1 MLPLQKTIIYGP
13 ILSRRLGRSLGV
25 NILSPFR
32 KICSFDCIYCHYGK
46 TGMLTTTPSSSAF
59 FSAGE
64 ILRAIEIALQQ
75 YPHIDYLTF
84 SGNGEP
90 TLHPEFPVIVSE
102 VMNLKKKIHPEAKT
116 AVFSNASM
124 LGKDSIRE
132 SLRLIDLPILKMD
145 AGDEETFQKI
155 DRPSTHI
162 HLEPIVAML
171 ASMKQVVIQS
181 MFIDGDISNCFNKP
195 YENFV
200 KVIKRIKPRSIQ
212 IYTTDQQIPE
222 FNVNKLSPQRLIAI
236 SEDIKT
242 QARINTNAYWS

>member
-32 KICSFDCIYCHYGK
+32 KICSLDCIYCHYGK
-46 TGMLTTTPSSSAF
+46 TGMLSTAPTSSAL
-59 FSAGE
+59 FSTGD

-75 YPHIDYLTF
+75 YPRIDYLTF

-102 VMNLKKKIHPEAKT
+102 VINLKKKIHPEVKI

-124 LGKDSIRE
+124 LVKDSIRE
-132 SLRLIDLPILKMD
+132 SLQLIDLPILKMD

-155 DRPSTHI
+155 DRPSTCI
-162 HLEPIVAML
+162 QLEPLVTIL
-171 ASMKQVVIQS
+171 LSMKQVVIQS
-181 MFIDGDISNCFNKP
+181 MFIDGDISNCIDKP
-195 YENFV
+195 YENLV

-222 FNVNKLSPQRLIAI
+222 FNVNKLTPQRLIAI
-236 SEDIKT
+236 AEDIKI
-242 QARINTNAYWS
+242 QARTKTLAYWS